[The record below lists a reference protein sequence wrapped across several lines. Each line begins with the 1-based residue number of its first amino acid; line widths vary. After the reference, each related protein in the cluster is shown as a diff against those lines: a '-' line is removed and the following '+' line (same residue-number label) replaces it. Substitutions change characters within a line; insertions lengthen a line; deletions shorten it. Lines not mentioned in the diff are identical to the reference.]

1 VFAADMGIKEDLNLI
16 HTQLGASKTKER
28 KDGVSSL
35 KTFVQS
41 RAKEGTLGSIR
52 TRFTTKT
59 NQ

>member
-1 VFAADMGIKEDLNLI
+1 MGIKEDLNLI